1 MLSLDRRR
9 ALGPYLWIAVA
20 GVLALYLYGVSYLLS
35 DESGDAL
42 MAFSFSLSMGY
53 AAPVLPLMAALP
65 FGTAFCA
72 DWRSGYA
79 LPVVMRSGKR
89 RYLRSKALSGA
100 LSGGLASAL
109 GMLAFIL
116 VLNARFP
123 PDFSRAP
130 FLGDIVGLQAL
141 LAGGGV
147 GAYLAYYGAQL
158 LLAFFAGMFWAL
170 TALAFSALYPSAALT
185 MVAPLVLHR
194 LLQEAGNWVRIP
206 PWMDITLLESGGAD
220 LPPAR
225 MLAAGAGVFGALSA
239 LFALLFSWRAGR
251 RLRDGA

>member
-42 MAFSFSLSMGY
+42 MAFSFTVHGLRRRLAADGRASLWDGLLRRL
-53 AAPVLPLMAALP
+53 AERIRAPVS
-65 FGTAFCA
+65 CA
-72 DWRSGYA
+72 RG
-79 LPVVMRSGKR
+79 
-89 RYLRSKALSGA
+89 SGA
-100 LSGGLASAL
+100 ICGPSALGRAFGRAGSAL

-116 VLNARFP
+116 VLNVRFP
-123 PDFSRAP
+123 PDFSRAVS
-130 FLGDIVGLQAL
+130 GRHRGA
-141 LAGGGV
+141 AGAARRRRRGRV
-147 GAYLAYYGAQL
+147 PCVLRAQL
-158 LLAFFAGMFWAL
+158 RLAFFAGMCWAL